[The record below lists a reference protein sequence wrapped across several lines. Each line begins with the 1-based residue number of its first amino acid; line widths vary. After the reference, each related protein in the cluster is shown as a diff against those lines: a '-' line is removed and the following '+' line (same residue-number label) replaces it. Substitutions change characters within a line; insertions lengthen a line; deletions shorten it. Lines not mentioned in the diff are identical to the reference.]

1 MSIKDFWRKIRGKE
15 PPLQA
20 QARPLTFDP
29 TQEQL
34 VNRNEARVARLELAL
49 KVETDPAVRA
59 RLQGEIDRRRS
70 TGR

>member
-1 MSIKDFWRKIRGKE
+1 M
-15 PPLQA
+15 QA
-20 QARPLTFDP
+20 QASPLTFDP

-49 KVETDPAVRA
+49 KAEADPAVRA